1 VKQIREKVSPNAET
15 DGRLEREMPIIREM
29 PKIYEIIGT
38 LTVPGNKS
46 NPGVGQSINYS
57 FELDYTQLQF
67 DYPTV
72 VGTPIVT
79 SFGPL
84 GTFSLGNVSS
94 QGYVGFFSSVA
105 EIDLLFQSLS
115 SPPPPV
121 ISGQSWL
128 YNCTDVSTG
137 PCAPFYIGPGMNIY
151 GTANA
156 SVYAVTTP
164 EYRPICASVRNIL
177 SR

>member
-1 VKQIREKVSPNAET
+1 
-15 DGRLEREMPIIREM
+15 MPIV
-29 PKIYEIIGT
+29 YEVIGT
-38 LTVPGNKS
+38 LSVPGNS
-46 NPGVGQSINYS
+46 SHLDIGQSINYS
-57 FELDYTQLQF
+57 FKLDYTHLDPF

-84 GTFSLGNVSS
+84 GHFSLRNVSS
-94 QGYVGFFSSVA
+94 QNYVGFFSPVA
-105 EIDLLFQSLS
+105 EIDLLFNSLS
-115 SPPPPV
+115 TPPPPV

-128 YNCTDVSTG
+128 FSCTDVPTG
-137 PCAPFYIGPGMNIY
+137 ACAPFYIGPGRNIY

-156 SVYAVTTP
+156 SVYLVSAAETETP
-164 EYRPICASVRNIL
+164 ATDVRNVS